1 MAIAGDTFVE
11 GSDVDLSAH
20 TPTGAN
26 AGTSWDVLIS
36 GGNIDVIAASD
47 NAHDAASNNGNR
59 YRMTNDLGF
68 DEMDVQ
74 ADVAFISAGA
84 LTFPGVV
91 GRVPNSGT
99 GTAGVEFIFDV
110 SAGGWIID
118 DNSGTSELLSES
130 TPVGAKVYK
139 LTIRA
144 NDMRGMVDGVEK
156 VSIAS
161 NAKTTNTRS
170 GIILGNFAGG
180 AVDRMSADNFIGT
193 GVDTSASGQPTMR
206 RWGGVPFL
214 GGHASTGRSW

>member
-84 LTFPGVV
+84 LTFPGGV
-91 GRVPNSGT
+91 GRG
-99 GTAGVEFIFDV
+99 AGRGPR
-110 SAGGWIID
+110 AGG
-118 DNSGTSELLSES
+118 
-130 TPVGAKVYK
+130 
-139 LTIRA
+139 
-144 NDMRGMVDGVEK
+144 
-156 VSIAS
+156 
-161 NAKTTNTRS
+161 
-170 GIILGNFAGG
+170 GG
-180 AVDRMSADNFIGT
+180 
-193 GVDTSASGQPTMR
+193 
-206 RWGGVPFL
+206 
-214 GGHASTGRSW
+214 